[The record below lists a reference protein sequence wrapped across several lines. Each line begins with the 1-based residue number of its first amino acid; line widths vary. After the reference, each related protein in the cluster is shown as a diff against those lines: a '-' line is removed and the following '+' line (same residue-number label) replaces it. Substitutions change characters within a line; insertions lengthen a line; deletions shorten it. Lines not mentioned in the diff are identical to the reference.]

1 MMGDVTRSPVG
12 RISYDAEEA
21 SIVAAFSEDCV
32 RRGFIRKVEKFRK
45 KILYVF
51 SFLQVY
57 SILSVQLLVIFGT
70 VALFNQSS
78 EVQNLLLGPENDG
91 SVFWVLLVG
100 SAITGFVII
109 LAMLCSRTLRV
120 VVPINFIMLDLF
132 TVVQSLLLGPVLMF
146 IKERLSS
153 LLPQYL
159 LSSPSLPSPS
169 KPRFTSPSAT
179 ASCSASSMSSSS
191 LAC

>member
-1 MMGDVTRSPVG
+1 MGDIIQSSVG
-12 RISYDAEEA
+12 RISYDAEEV

-45 KILYVF
+45 KILLLYAF

-57 SILSVQLLVIFGT
+57 SILFVQLLVIFGT

-120 VVPINFIMLDLF
+120 VVPINFIMLA
-132 TVVQSLLLGPVLMF
+132 V
-146 IKERLSS
+146 
-153 LLPQYL
+153 Y
-159 LSSPSLPSPS
+159 S
-169 KPRFTSPSAT
+169 K
-179 ASCSASSMSSSS
+179 C
-191 LAC
+191 

>member
-1 MMGDVTRSPVG
+1 MGDIIQSSVG
-12 RISYDAEEA
+12 RISYDAEEV

-45 KILYVF
+45 KILLLYAF

-57 SILSVQLLVIFGT
+57 SILFVQLLVIFGT

-132 TVVQSLLLGPVLMF
+132 TVVQSLLLV
-146 IKERLSS
+146 RS
-153 LLPQYL
+153 
-159 LSSPSLPSPS
+159 
-169 KPRFTSPSAT
+169 
-179 ASCSASSMSSSS
+179 
-191 LAC
+191 